1 MSSLSKI
8 IRREQAADADAWQ
21 SPPVDESAA
30 AELKGAAGA
39 GAHLLSEAQV
49 DNLHSAVQSQA
60 FEQGYREGLASGKAE
75 AQARAQ
81 RLETLLSKLAYPFEE
96 LDAAVEDELV
106 ALAKIL
112 ATHILRRELKSDPGQ
127 IIGAVRDCV
136 EVLPTAA
143 RNVRVVLHP
152 EDAELVR
159 EYASGD
165 QGRGWTIQE
174 DASVAKGS
182 LRVESDTSHIDGR
195 IENRLNE
202 IVGTALG
209 TSRSSDSEP

>member
-1 MSSLSKI
+1 MRSRI
-8 IRREQAADADAWQ
+8 IRSEQAADADAWQ
-21 SPPVDESAA
+21 SPSVDESAA

-49 DNLHSAVQSQA
+49 DHLRSQMQNQA
-60 FEQGYREGLASGKAE
+60 FEQGYREGLASGQAE
-75 AQARAQ
+75 VAERVQ
-81 RLETLLSKLAYPFEE
+81 RFDALMNKLAYPFEE

-106 ALAKIL
+106 DLAKIL

-127 IIGAVRDCV
+127 IVGAVRDCV
-136 EVLPTAA
+136 EVLPAAA
-143 RNVRVVLHP
+143 RNVRVFLHP
-152 EDAELVR
+152 DDAQLVR

-165 QGRGWTIQE
+165 QGSGWTIQE

-195 IENRLNE
+195 IESRLNE

-209 TSRSSDSEP
+209 TSRSSDTES

>member
-1 MSSLSKI
+1 MRSRI
-8 IRREQAADADAWQ
+8 IRGEQAGDADAWQ

-30 AELKGAAGA
+30 AELKGAAGV

-49 DNLHSAVQSQA
+49 DHLRSQMQNQA
-60 FEQGYREGLASGKAE
+60 FEQGYSEGLASGQAE
-75 AQARAQ
+75 VAERVQ
-81 RLETLLSKLAYPFEE
+81 RFEALMSKLVYPFEE
-96 LDAAVEDELV
+96 LDAVVEDELV
-106 ALAKIL
+106 DLAKIL

-127 IIGAVRDCV
+127 IVGAVRDCV
-136 EVLPTAA
+136 EALPAAA
-143 RNVRVVLHP
+143 RNVRLFLHP
-152 EDAELVR
+152 DDAQLVR

-165 QGRGWTIQE
+165 QGGGWTIQE

-195 IENRLNE
+195 IESRLNE

-209 TSRSSDSEP
+209 TSRSSDTEP